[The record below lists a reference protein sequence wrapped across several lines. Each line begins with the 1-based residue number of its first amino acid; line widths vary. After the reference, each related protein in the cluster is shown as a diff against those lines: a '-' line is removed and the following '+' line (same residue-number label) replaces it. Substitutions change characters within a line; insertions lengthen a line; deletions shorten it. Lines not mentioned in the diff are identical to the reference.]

1 MNKIFA
7 SAALVTVLA
16 APAAFA
22 VQPTA
27 IPDTGKLTK
36 APVGSAVEIR
46 AKDQFG
52 NEYQNIFQVA
62 EDGSLEFVHQL
73 PESN

>member
-22 VQPTA
+22 IQPSA
-27 IPDTGKLTK
+27 IPDTGKLTN

-52 NEYQNIFQVA
+52 NEYQNIFQVK
-62 EDGSLEFVHQL
+62 EDGSLKLVDQVRQ
-73 PESN
+73 SD